1 MSCKGICI
9 RYKAPRPPSHI
20 GGRYGIG
27 QKRCQVCGL
36 FIEWKDL
43 RCPCCHYR
51 LRTKPH
57 NPVSKKRILVA
68 MKDVGGNIE
77 MRRMKKEEQLQEIQK
92 IRGR

>member
-9 RYKAPRPPSHI
+9 RYKAPRPPSHV

-51 LRTKPH
+51 LRIKPH
-57 NPVSKKRILVA
+57 NPGSKKRILVA